1 MDATQLAIEERV
13 AQQHRHHKK
22 ALFFWV
28 WGGLLVMTA
37 LEVYLTYQ
45 NMEPKRM
52 LTILMGLSLIK
63 AALIIGF
70 FMHLKYEDFPHE
82 MVDHVFGN
90 WLLDLDDDLLFSGC
104 LSNTFLGSAM
114 KLRLAILTLVLV
126 AWTAPAFC
134 QGCAMCYGSA
144 QATSKEG
151 QRAINKAV
159 LVLLVP
165 PVGFMTSGHLDGTT
179 LREEERSRAV

>member
-28 WGGLLVMTA
+28 WGGLLLMTA

-70 FMHLKYEDFPHE
+70 FMHLKYEISR
-82 MVDHVFGN
+82 MK
-90 WLLDLDDDLLFSGC
+90 WLTMCSVIGC
-104 LSNTFLGSAM
+104 LILMTIFFFPDAFRILSLGV
-114 KLRLAILTLVLV
+114 R
-126 AWTAPAFC
+126 
-134 QGCAMCYGSA
+134 
-144 QATSKEG
+144 
-151 QRAINKAV
+151 
-159 LVLLVP
+159 
-165 PVGFMTSGHLDGTT
+165 
-179 LREEERSRAV
+179 